1 MDIYERIIEPLEGYL
16 MGYYTEKEVDWSGLR
31 WCARWNR
38 RNGDFCEVR
47 ETLSPY
53 YHKLLMADKGFFRN
67 GNTDSQAKKSLLDL
81 LEGEGDS
88 AGRILND
95 VDIVQAAE
103 NWAKQLMPD
112 NHDAKFFFS
121 MMDALSVNSTPLLL
135 VEAEFSQTVV

>member
-53 YHKLLMADKGFFRN
+53 YHKLLMADK
-67 GNTDSQAKKSLLDL
+67 
-81 LEGEGDS
+81 
-88 AGRILND
+88 
-95 VDIVQAAE
+95 
-103 NWAKQLMPD
+103 
-112 NHDAKFFFS
+112 
-121 MMDALSVNSTPLLL
+121 
-135 VEAEFSQTVV
+135 

>member
-53 YHKLLMADKGFFRN
+53 YHKLLIADKGFFRN

-81 LEGEGDS
+81 LEGSKDWMVGVDLKDLDCLDHAVLVHRVVRHVS
-88 AGRILND
+88 LHLKGYAFIRND
-95 VDIVQAAE
+95 ADRVV
-103 NWAKQLMPD
+103 L
-112 NHDAKFFFS
+112 
-121 MMDALSVNSTPLLL
+121 
-135 VEAEFSQTVV
+135 QTG